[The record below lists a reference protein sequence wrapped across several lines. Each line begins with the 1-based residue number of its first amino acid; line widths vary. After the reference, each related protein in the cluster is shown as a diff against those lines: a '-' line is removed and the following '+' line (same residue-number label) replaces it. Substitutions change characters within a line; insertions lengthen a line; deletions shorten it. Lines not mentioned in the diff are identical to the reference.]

1 MLNLIMIFCCVPILV
16 GPRWGFVTC
25 KGPKGWDMAEFCLRR
40 TMVWAKAKP
49 IRPLQYFGLTI
60 QSPFGPGKQGKIID
74 IGYVLDVG
82 LINFFFWDEYGLRY
96 INFKKNKEIFYNRLE
111 NELRV

>member
-1 MLNLIMIFCCVPILV
+1 MTIFENVKFNNDFLLCSHLV

-60 QSPFGPGKQGKIID
+60 QSLFGPGKQGKISI
-74 IGYVLDVG
+74 
-82 LINFFFWDEYGLRY
+82 
-96 INFKKNKEIFYNRLE
+96 
-111 NELRV
+111 